1 MSDEQNNIE
10 QAEEP
15 VEKGPVKIDFGQQLK
30 QAREAAG
37 LTVIEVADE
46 LKLTEQLIND
56 LEASDLERLP
66 AATFAV
72 GYLRNYARL
81 LKLPEDEMAAAFNQ
95 LVPRQESSL
104 TPISGVPAQ
113 KNSHDSLVKLTSYG
127 LLVLVIFLVLLWWQQ
142 ADFDWLKIS
151 APETGG
157 TVELDIPIADDS
169 SAQNDTEIGVLDAAP
184 EMEPATEDVVAEEQ
198 VRQAEPEV
206 AASEPEVEASV
217 EPQTPATRETVEV
230 TPVAETTGE
239 QLPTTPPLAGD
250 DELVI
255 STDSESWVEIR
266 DPNGAKLLVRLISS
280 GRDYRVVGAAPFRV
294 FLGNAPSVSLQVN
307 GEAVDIS
314 GFIRGNNTARVLI
327 NDQAVP
333 TSR

>member
-1 MSDEQNNIE
+1 MSDEQNNIQ

-127 LLVLVIFLVLLWWQQ
+127 LLVLVIFLMLLWWQQ
-142 ADFDWLKIS
+142 TDFDWLKIS

-157 TVELDIPIADDS
+157 TVELDIPVVDDRT
-169 SAQNDTEIGVLDAAP
+169 AQRDIDVGAVDAAP
-184 EMEPATEDVVAEEQ
+184 EAEPLLEETAVEEQ
-198 VRQAEPEV
+198 VQQTEPEV
-206 AASEPEVEASV
+206 AASEPEVVESV
-217 EPQTPATRETVEV
+217 EPQAPATRETVDVMPEPD
-230 TPVAETTGE
+230 TADE

-266 DPNGAKLLVRLISS
+266 DPNGAKLLVRLISV

-294 FLGNAPSVSLQVN
+294 FLGNAPSVTLQVN
-307 GEAVDIS
+307 GETVDIS
-314 GFIRGNNTARVLI
+314 GFIRSNNTARILI
-327 NDQAVP
+327 NEQAVP

>member
-127 LLVLVIFLVLLWWQQ
+127 LLVLVIFLMLLWWQQ
-142 ADFDWLKIS
+142 TDFDWLKIS

-157 TVELDIPIADDS
+157 TVELDIPVVDDRT
-169 SAQNDTEIGVLDAAP
+169 AQSDIDVGALDAAP
-184 EMEPATEDVVAEEQ
+184 EAEPLLEETAVEEQ
-198 VRQAEPEV
+198 VQQTEPEV
-206 AASEPEVEASV
+206 AASEPEVVESV
-217 EPQTPATRETVEV
+217 EPQAPATRETVDVMPEPD
-230 TPVAETTGE
+230 TADE

-266 DPNGAKLLVRLISS
+266 DPNGAKLLVRLISV

-294 FLGNAPSVSLQVN
+294 FLGNAPSVTLQVN
-307 GEAVDIS
+307 GETVDIS
-314 GFIRGNNTARVLI
+314 GFIRSNNTARILI
-327 NDQAVP
+327 NEQAVP